1 MTRVEIGAGARRRR
15 AAIVL
20 AGLASLWALTP
31 AGAAEPQLC
40 SKTSRRARHACEN
53 EVRDDYWIAAALCAN
68 EPEASERARCE
79 REAKRAAKE
88 GNPECT
94 EQFEA
99 RESLCDALGQA
110 AYAPVIDPAR
120 FLAPGAA
127 AANPNP
133 FFPLVPGRTW
143 SYALGNETVRVA
155 VTDQTKVILGVTC
168 TVVRD
173 VEEQAGV
180 LVEDTDDYF
189 AQDTDGNVWY
199 FGELSRN
206 FENGQLASLDGS
218 WTAGVEGAKPG
229 MIMQAM
235 PMVGDTYRQ
244 EFFLGDAED
253 AAEVLS
259 VTASATVP
267 AAACAGTCVQTRDF
281 TALEPD
287 VEEHKFYAPG
297 IGLILEVDQETGER
311 LELVAF
317 TQ

>member
-1 MTRVEIGAGARRRR
+1 MSPAEPGAARRRS
-15 AAIVL
+15 AAHVCVAL
-20 AGLASLWALTP
+20 AALCAVT
-31 AGAAEPQLC
+31 AARAEPQLC

-53 EVRDDYWIAAALCAN
+53 EVRDDYWLAAAVCAN
-68 EPEASERARCE
+68 EPEASVRAQCE
-79 REAKRAAKE
+79 RDARRLTKE

-110 AYAPVIDPAR
+110 AYAPVINPAR
-120 FLAPGAA
+120 FLAPAAA

-173 VEEQAGV
+173 VEEQDGV

-189 AQDTDGNVWY
+189 AQDRDGNVWY
-199 FGELSRN
+199 FGELSRS
-206 FENGQLASLDGS
+206 FEEGQLASLDGS
-218 WTAGVEGAKPG
+218 WTAGVDGAKPG
-229 MIMQAM
+229 LIMKAT
-235 PMVGDTYRQ
+235 PAVGDVYRQ

-259 VTASATVP
+259 TTASATVP

-281 TALEPD
+281 TALEPE

-311 LELVAF
+311 VELTAF
-317 TQ
+317 TR